1 MKVTIYGAAGA
12 VTGSCHLVEAAG
24 RRILL
29 DCGMIQGSKIEEAKN
44 ALPFDFDV
52 KGIDAVILS
61 HAHIDHCG
69 RLPVLMQ
76 YGYNGPIYA
85 HNATADLLPVML
97 EDAASLAEMDA
108 ERRNRKHIG
117 GHAHHRP
124 LFTRHDVGSVIRQLR
139 RMDYRKPL
147 QLFPGLSITLQ
158 DAGHI
163 LGSASVRLQAESDG
177 NSRTLVFSGDI
188 GPRDTPILNDP
199 DPFTEADLVL
209 MESTYGGRL
218 HRDRMATVKEMGV
231 IFETAWNAG
240 GNILI
245 PAFAVGRS
253 QELLYW
259 FAKHFD
265 DWGLGKWK
273 IFMDSPM
280 ASKVIEIY
288 DRHQELF
295 DADASSMFLGKP
307 HPFRLPNLVYT
318 TDVEASKAING
329 HKGGCIIIAGSGM
342 CNGGRIRHHLL
353 HNLGSARNHVLFVGY
368 QSVGTLGRLL
378 VDGVPEIKLFGELV
392 KVKAQRHTIGGL
404 SAHTDQ
410 AGLLDWYGGFKGH
423 PQVVL
428 VHGEDDARKALALAL
443 RTRFDTD
450 AAVPGYGDVLSA

>member
-1 MKVTIYGAAGA
+1 MKVSIFGAAGA
-12 VTGSCHLVEAAG
+12 VTGSCHLVDAG
-24 RRILL
+24 HSRLLL
-29 DCGMIQGSKIEEAKN
+29 DCGMIQGSKVEEAKN
-44 ALPFDFDV
+44 GLPFDFDV
-52 KGIDAVILS
+52 SSIDAVILS

-69 RLPVLMQ
+69 RLPVLIKN
-76 YGYNGPIYA
+76 GYSGPIYA
-85 HNATADLLPVML
+85 HKATADLLPVML

-108 ERRNRKHIG
+108 ERRNRKRIG
-117 GHAHHRP
+117 GHAHHKP
-124 LFTRHDVGSVIRQLR
+124 LFTRHDVGSVIRRLHR
-139 RMDYRKPL
+139 LEYRDPAML
-147 QLFPGLSITLQ
+147 LPGITVTLH

-163 LGSASVRLQAESDG
+163 LGSASVSVRADADG
-177 NSRTLVFSGDI
+177 ASKTLVFSGDI
-188 GPRDTPILNDP
+188 GPRNTPILNDP
-199 DPFTEADLVL
+199 DPFSQADLVI

-218 HRDRMATVKEMGV
+218 HRDRMATVKEMGEL
-231 IFETAWNAG
+231 FESAWGAG

-288 DRHQELF
+288 DRHQDLF
-295 DADASSMFLGKP
+295 DADARAMFHGRP
-307 HPFRLPNLVYT
+307 HPFRLPNLHYT
-318 TDVEASKAING
+318 SDVEDSKAINE

-353 HNLGSARNHVLFVGY
+353 HNLGSSKNHILFVGY
-368 QSVGTLGRLL
+368 QSAGTLGRLL
-378 VDGVPEIKLFGELV
+378 VDGAPEVKLFGEFV

-410 AGLLDWYGGFKGH
+410 AGLLDWYGCFSGH
-423 PQVVL
+423 PRVLL
-428 VHGEDDARKALALAL
+428 VHGEDEARKALSLAIK
-443 RTRFDTD
+443 TRFDAD
-450 AAVPGYGDVLSA
+450 AGMPDYGEVVSV

>member
-1 MKVTIYGAAGA
+1 MKVSLFGAAGA
-12 VTGSCHLVEAAG
+12 VTGSCHLVEACG
-24 RRILL
+24 KRILL
-29 DCGMIQGSKIEEAKN
+29 DCGMIQGSRIEEAKN

-52 KGIDAVILS
+52 KGIDAVVLS

-76 YGYNGPIYA
+76 YGFHGPIYTQR
-85 HNATADLLPVML
+85 ATADLLPVML

-108 ERRNRKHIG
+108 ARRNRFHKD
-117 GHAHHRP
+117 GHSHHKP
-124 LFTRHDVGSVIRQLR
+124 LFTRHDVGQVVR
-139 RMDYRKPL
+139 RLERLDYRDPTE
-147 QLFPGLSITLQ
+147 LFPGVTVTLH

-163 LGSASVRLQAESDG
+163 LGSASVRVQAVEG
-177 NSRTLVFSGDI
+177 GVTRTLVFSGDL
-188 GPRDTPILNDP
+188 GPRNTPILNDP
-199 DPFTEADLVL
+199 DPYDSADLVL
-209 MESTYGGRL
+209 LESTYGGRL
-218 HRDRMATVKEMGV
+218 HRDRTATLEEIGQ
-231 IFETAWNAG
+231 IFDSAWKNG

-265 DWGLGKWK
+265 DWGLGKWR

-280 ASKVIEIY
+280 ASKVIEVY
-288 DRHQELF
+288 DRHEELF
-295 DADASSMFLGKP
+295 DADAKAMFRGRP
-307 HPFRLPNLVYT
+307 HPFRLPNLKYT
-318 TDVEASKAING
+318 TDVEDSKAINE

-342 CNGGRIRHHLL
+342 CNGGRIRHHLR

-378 VDGVPEIKLFGELV
+378 VDGIDSIRLFGDEIRI
-392 KVKAQRHTIGGL
+392 KAHRHTIGGL

-410 AGLLDWYGGFKGH
+410 AGLLDWFGAYDRH
-423 PQVVL
+423 PRIAL

-443 RTRFDTD
+443 KTRFDVD
-450 AAVPGYGDVLSA
+450 ARIPALSETLTV

>member
-1 MKVTIYGAAGA
+1 MKVTVFGATGA

-24 RRILL
+24 KRILL

-85 HNATADLLPVML
+85 HNATSDLLPVML

-108 ERRNRKHIG
+108 ERRNRFRKD
-117 GHAHHRP
+117 GHSHHKP
-124 LFTRHDVGSVIRQLR
+124 LFTRHDVGQVVRQLER
-139 RMDYRKPL
+139 LDYRKPAM
-147 QLFPGLSITLQ
+147 LFPGVTATLQ
-158 DAGHI
+158 EAGHI
-163 LGSASVRLQAESDG
+163 LGSASVRIQAQEGGLTRS
-177 NSRTLVFSGDI
+177 LVFSGDI
-188 GPRDTPILNDP
+188 GPLNTPILSDP
-199 DPFTEADLVL
+199 DPFTQADLVL

-280 ASKVIEIY
+280 ASKVVEVY
-288 DRHQELF
+288 DRHEQLF
-295 DADASSMFLGKP
+295 DDEAKAMFRGKP
-307 HPFRLPNLVYT
+307 HPFRLPNLKYT
-318 TDVEASKAING
+318 ADVEDSKAINA
-329 HKGGCIIIAGSGM
+329 HDGGCIIIAGSGM
-342 CNGGRIRHHLL
+342 CNGGRIRHHLR
-353 HNLGSARNHVLFVGY
+353 HNIGSARNHVLFVGY
-368 QSVGTLGRLL
+368 QSAGTLGRLL
-378 VDGVPEIKLFGELV
+378 VDGVPEVKLFGEFIR
-392 KVKAQRHTIGGL
+392 VKAQRHTIGGL
-404 SAHTDQ
+404 SAHADQ
-410 AGLLDWYGGFKGH
+410 AGLLEWYGAFTAR
-423 PQVVL
+423 PPVAL
-428 VHGEDDARKALALAL
+428 VHGEDDARMACALALKM
-443 RTRFDTD
+443 RFGVD
-450 AAVPGYGDVLSA
+450 ARMPVYGQSLSV